1 MPTPLPFNAAW
12 YVQQNPDVAAA
23 IEAGAS
29 FSAFEH
35 FSLYGRAEG
44 RSASPLFD
52 AQHYLANNPDVA
64 AAVAQGTIRAW
75 DHFELFGG
83 DEGRS
88 PTPLFDPGFYLQQ
101 NPDVAA
107 AIANGQIASAVQHFL
122 LFGLSEF
129 RAINPAID
137 LGRYLN
143 ANPDLAEAVA
153 NGQVN
158 PLDHLLQYGVAE
170 GRNLGNGVSLA
181 DFSNDPG
188 FTQALGNGNAVQ
200 ALARVGAVAPFLPTF
215 ERPAAWTPPE
225 NTPIPLDF
233 VPPANASITLVVPPE
248 VVVPPAVTLPPVFQP
263 VTPQPPTP
271 PSGPVVPSAPVDD
284 GGYVPPP
291 VAFSVALSG
300 AGVVMFGGSATGD
313 IMITGENPAPDTYLP
328 TELAFTRGGHT
339 ASARIAISAI
349 ADKGIPALGS
359 SEMLIVSNTLFTP
372 LRDKLAGDVS
382 LRVTDSRMDLT
393 DASVSLADLK
403 AFDEATTGFVDATA
417 VNRTYGTVADAV
429 HVMVTNRGTDGD
441 AIGIAPDLEVMS
453 ISDTTASAA
462 DLRAIEEAT
471 TGPVIASGMQEI
483 RGSTSD
489 TLHVLVTKRGNIDLL
504 STQGDDLIY
513 LRESLAVTLTDVGPV
528 GGNAT
533 EIIAA
538 TDAILAG
545 TSGLVTTKLIPGG
558 TYNNFASGDKIDTG
572 LTFQHLAS
580 QATLSADGHLN
591 WSWDGT
597 SQNLVIE
604 TLDILSDGSPEYQ
617 TQTLQ
622 LVGIA
627 GVTELNGVFT
637 LLGVK

>member
-1 MPTPLPFNAAW
+1 MPTPLSFNAAW
-12 YVQQNPDVAAA
+12 YLQQNPDVAAA

-35 FSLYGRAEG
+35 FSLYGRSEG

-64 AAVAQGTIRAW
+64 QAVAQGLITAW

-83 DEGRS
+83 EEGRS

-233 VPPANASITLVVPPE
+233 VPPANAPITLVVPPE

-271 PSGPVVPSAPVDD
+271 TPPSGPVLPSAPVDD
-284 GGYVPPP
+284 GGFVLPP

-359 SEMLIVSNTLFTP
+359 GEMLIVSNTLFTP
-372 LRDKLAGDVS
+372 LREKLAGDVS

-393 DASVSLADLK
+393 DASVSLLVLK
-403 AFDEATTGFVDATA
+403 AMEEATTGFVDASA
-417 VNRTYGTVADAV
+417 VRTTYGTIEEAV
-429 HVMVTNRGTDGD
+429 HVLVTKNGTSGD
-441 AIGIAPDLEVMS
+441 AISVASNIRVGLPDA
-453 ISDTTASAA
+453 TADAT

-471 TGPVIASGMQEI
+471 TGTAFALNLTEISGN
-483 RGSTSD
+483 TAD
-489 TLHVLVTKRGNIDLL
+489 VLHVLVTKRGE
-504 STQGDDLIY
+504 TGDVIY
-513 LRESLAVTLTDVGPV
+513 VQPNLWAAVTLTDAGSL
-528 GGNAT
+528 ND
-533 EIIAA
+533 
-538 TDAILAG
+538 TDAILNA
-545 TSGLVTTKLIPGG
+545 TYAPVTTKLIPGG
-558 TYNNFASGDKIDTG
+558 TYNNFAPGDKIDTG
-572 LTFQHLAS
+572 LTFQHHVS
-580 QATLSADGHLN
+580 QDKLGADGHLN
-591 WSWDGT
+591 WRWVSN
-597 SQNLVIE
+597 SKELVIE
-604 TLDILSDGSPEYQ
+604 VVDNTSGDGPGYQ

-622 LVGIA
+622 LVGTIT

-637 LLGVK
+637 LSGTA